1 MKALYSNVHLITT
14 CGTLAADYA
23 HVRLCNLLTAK
34 TMLTKREECA
44 AALYVPLLH
53 YPVKTAA
60 KQPTSQRSSTFGKR
74 SLRLQAKSNFGD

>member
-1 MKALYSNVHLITT
+1 LQ
-14 CGTLAADYA
+14 LADGEDDA
-23 HVRLCNLLTAK
+23 HEK
-34 TMLTKREECA
+34 EKCA

-74 SLRLQAKSNFGD
+74 SLRLQEKHD